1 MSFHIDHDFFDN
13 PIVPSYI
20 LCKANKERIGTI
32 KCTQKKHSIKFNSL
46 DEINFTTYLYNDD
59 EKNIYYDAIDVI
71 KYILLPDIGFF
82 AITSVKINS
91 EGTRLENKEVT
102 AQSYECLLGQKYL
115 ETFTINM
122 GTVESIDGVRFYNIG
137 NPEKS
142 LLHLVL
148 EKCPDWTIGHVDTS
162 LQTMERSFE
171 VTKQDVYSFMT
182 TDISEAFECIFLFDT
197 LTNTINVYQ
206 EKNVGT
212 NTDIYVSYNNLLKST
227 NITCNIDNIKT
238 CLTLTGADDLN
249 VREINMGFDKIYN
262 LEYYNSTEYMS
273 SGLYTAYNKWI
284 KKRNDSMATYTT
296 LLSQYENYY
305 VQINELTNLKM
316 PSNPDSTN
324 WAEYGLVPLQEKLAA
339 YEQQQAVMMKA
350 GWGNPEHANYSSK
363 YKPIYNTIENINTQL
378 TKIKSELTKLNNNR
392 NSVYSQMSAIIN
404 NVSMTNNFTSSE
416 LKELTT
422 FIREDE
428 LSTSNFVVT
437 ENMTDEERFEM
448 LHAFLDYGEK
458 ELAKV
463 ALPQL
468 SFETDMVNLFAIP
481 EFQRFNGVL
490 DVGNYIHISL
500 RDDLLVKTRLLT
512 MDINYLDVTD
522 FQVTF
527 GNIAKSST
535 EDILADITDA
545 IKLAQSAASSV
556 SFNSSYWNKA
566 SKETSDIGKMIEEGL
581 LSQGKYLKSGDD
593 SEMILDKRGM
603 FVNTT
608 SGNYANEDSIFIGG
622 GRILFTE
629 DAWKTVAMS
638 VGRADVTIKGI
649 KSSHFGTFADFV
661 LAGYIGGSTIE
672 GDEIIGGTI
681 TGTDFNNGNG
691 TFHVDSYGN
700 LTATSADVKGT
711 IKADAGYIG
720 GDKGFTIVSQKLYSG
735 KDALTNAA
743 NGVYLGT
750 DGIALGANSVF
761 TVDANG
767 NLTATS
773 ATITGTIKAD
783 KGYIGGDKGFK
794 IDSQKL
800 YNNGKDSLSNTANG
814 VYIGT
819 DGIALGSKFKV
830 DSEGN
835 LTATSGTIGGVNI
848 RNDGLNASNDNW
860 RINSDGS
867 ATFRDIFITGVKNDS
882 NFGSVGYKDGITFG
896 KFGGDSYFGSNV
908 GSPFSGTCVTH
919 IQSISADYIKANYL
933 DAINANID
941 NLWAETANINNLVAT
956 KASIESL
963 NAATARI
970 STIESNYI
978 TAKDITVANLKTGT
992 VNGYGVS
999 WDKHQFVT
1007 SVSLKQM
1014 TVVTS
1019 AALGTSETVYV
1030 VDKVDYS
1037 WYYFLGGKV

>member
-1 MSFHIDHDFFDN
+1 MSFHINHDFFDN
-13 PIVPSYI
+13 PIVPPYI
-20 LCKANKERIGTI
+20 LSKSNKERIGTI
-32 KCTQKKHSIKFNSL
+32 KCTQKRISVKFNSL
-46 DEINFTTYLYNDD
+46 DEINFTTYLYNDN
-59 EKNIYYDAIDVI
+59 EKNIYYDAIDI
-71 KYILLPDIGFF
+71 MKYVFLPDVGFF

-102 AQSYECLLGQKYL
+102 AQSYECLLSQKYL
-115 ETFTINM
+115 DTFTINM

-148 EKCPDWTIGHVDTS
+148 EKCPDWTIGHVDVA

-249 VREINMGFDKIYN
+249 IREINMGFDKIYN

-273 SGLYTAYNKWI
+273 KNLYESYNKWI
-284 KKRNDSMATYTT
+284 KKRNDNLDTYTT
-296 LLSQYENYY
+296 LLSQYEDYIAK
-305 VQINELTNLKM
+305 INELTHLKM

-324 WAEYGLVPLQEKLAA
+324 WAEYGLVPLQEKLAT
-339 YEQQQAVMMKA
+339 YEQQQSVMMKA

-363 YKPIYNTIENINTQL
+363 YLPVYNTIADINSQIKVINDELSQL
-378 TKIKSELTKLNNNR
+378 NESKDSI
-392 NSVYSQMSAIIN
+392 YSQMSLIIDD
-404 NVSMTNNFTSSE
+404 VSMVNNFTETE

-437 ENMTDEERFEM
+437 DSMTDEERFEM
-448 LHAFLDYGEK
+448 LHSFLDYGEN

-468 SFETDMVNLFAIP
+468 SFDADMVNLFAIP
-481 EFQRFNGVL
+481 EFQRFNGVF
-490 DVGNYIHISL
+490 DVGNYIHVSL

-522 FQVTF
+522 FKVTF

-535 EDILADITDA
+535 EDVLTDITDA
-545 IKLAQSAASSV
+545 IKMAQSAATSV
-556 SFNSSYWNKA
+556 SFNSSYWNQA
-566 SKETSDIGKMIEEGL
+566 SKETSNIGKMIDAGL

-608 SGNYANEDSIFIGG
+608 SGQYANKDSIFLGG
-622 GRILFTE
+622 GRILFTD

-638 VGRADVTIKGI
+638 VGRADVTIKGVTE
-649 KSSHFGTFADFV
+649 SHFGTFADFV

-691 TFHVDSYGN
+691 TFHVDSEGN

-773 ATITGTIKAD
+773 GKIGNAIID
-783 KGYIGGDKGFK
+783 KNGLRA
-794 IDSQKL
+794 S
-800 YNNGKDSLSNTANG
+800 NGKW
-814 VYIGT
+814 YI
-819 DGIALGSKFKV
+819 
-830 DSEGN
+830 
-835 LTATSGTIGGVNI
+835 
-848 RNDGLNASNDNW
+848 NA
-860 RINSDGS
+860 DGS
-867 ATFRDIFITGVKNDS
+867 SSFTDAYINTVRNGS
-882 NFGSVGYKDGITFG
+882 YFGSVGYTDGITFG
-896 KFGGDSYFGSNV
+896 SFGGSSYFGSNV

-933 DAINANID
+933 DAINANIS

-963 NAATARI
+963 NAAVGRI
-970 STIESNYI
+970 GTLESSVATISKAYI
-978 TAKDITVANLKTGT
+978 TEATCKTIIANT
-992 VNGYGVS
+992 
-999 WDKHQFVT
+999 VT
-1007 SVSLKQM
+1007 SDYVNSKFGGSVSTLSVSNNLHVGGSITIGGSGDNSVPTKQW
-1014 TVVTS
+1014 VIDNF
-1019 AALGTSETVYV
+1019 AQ
-1030 VDKVDYS
+1030 K
-1037 WYYFLGGKV
+1037 